1 MTDQAAKSFFT
12 ELVNWYENEYIS
24 PNPNNEQVKAYKV
37 AIEAF
42 DNIQKI
48 KDITERVLRSED
60 PINLYKARSL
70 EEIAKILGIELK
82 APDPAEDQDN
92 KDQITIDDI
101 I

>member
-1 MTDQAAKSFFT
+1 MTDQEALSFFT
-12 ELVNWYENEYIS
+12 ELVNFYEKDYPF

-42 DNIQKI
+42 ETIQKI
-48 KDITERVLRSED
+48 REITERALRSSD

-70 EEIAKILGIELK
+70 EEIAEILGVK
-82 APDPAEDQDN
+82 VDDPAPAEDPDS